1 MKQYL
6 SFKNTWVPAG
16 FLAVLLIAWELL
28 VRLTAVRPQVLPA
41 PTLVASSGWEHRSA
55 LGTHALATLNV
66 TLLGFA
72 VSLACAWMIAI
83 IIDFSPLMRRGLVP
97 LLISS
102 QTIPIEIGRA
112 SCRERV

>member
-1 MKQYL
+1 MKKHL
-6 SFKNTWVPAG
+6 SYKNTRLPAG
-16 FLAVLLIAWELL
+16 SLAVLLIAWELL

-41 PTLVASSGWEHRSA
+41 PSLVATSGWEHRNA
-55 LGTHALATLNV
+55 LGAHALATLNV

-102 QTIPIEIGRA
+102 QTI
-112 SCRERV
+112 

>member
-28 VRLTAVRPQVLPA
+28 VRLTAVRQQVLPA

-72 VSLACAWMIAI
+72 VSVACALLIASVF
-83 IIDFSPLMRRGLVP
+83 DFSPLLRRGHVP

-102 QTIPIEIGRA
+102 
-112 SCRERV
+112 